1 MKQILFRT
9 VTTACL
15 FVCCTVFI
23 GGCCTM
29 SVRDKNRSYANARN
43 EVSREFHYKKKKE
56 YAGYYTGI
64 EKHRNAD
71 FMHYQFRNVLAG
83 DADRILDIFVPAD
96 GSDPDIM
103 PKVAE
108 SRILKPGLAEAV
120 LYSRLSHFTHQNGK
134 AHVLYMGGYGTDS
147 LNIGYFAKTEPSYD
161 RNLICC
167 VRTDI
172 RWTERNKNPSLWKN
186 RLRYLYS
193 VPADIVTLPV
203 QIPLILLIISDTH
216 T

>member
-9 VTTACL
+9 ITAACL
-15 FVCCTVFI
+15 FACCTVFL

-29 SVRDKNRSYANARN
+29 SVRDKNRSYTDAGN
-43 EVSREFHYKKKKE
+43 EVSREFYNKE

-108 SRILKPGLAEAV
+108 SRVLKSGLAGAV
-120 LYSRLSHFTHQNGK
+120 LYSRLSDFTHQDGK
-134 AHVLYMGGYGTDS
+134 AHVLYLGGYGTDN
-147 LNIGYFAKTEPSYD
+147 LNVGYFTKTEPYD
-161 RNLICC
+161 RNLRCC
-167 VRTDI
+167 VKTGL

-193 VPADIVTLPV
+193 VPADIITLPV
-203 QIPLILLIISDTH
+203 QVPLVLLIISDISDY
-216 T
+216 